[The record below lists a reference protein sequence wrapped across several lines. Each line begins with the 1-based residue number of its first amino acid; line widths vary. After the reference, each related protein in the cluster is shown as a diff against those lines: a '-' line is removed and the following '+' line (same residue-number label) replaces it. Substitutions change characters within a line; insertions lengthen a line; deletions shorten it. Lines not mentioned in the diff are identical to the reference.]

1 MKLFRN
7 QFIILILFHFSHAKE
22 KTVTDT
28 NKPFSSGLDETV
40 LESGRNTQNE
50 LAIIKVKE
58 NVAVVISNF
67 QDLGNN
73 AMNRMKTMNPQEAK
87 FVFGAIFGCWGA
99 AWGLEFAIKTGRI
112 PDAEAET
119 KPPWWN

>member
-7 QFIILILFHFSHAKE
+7 QFIILILFHLSHAKE
-22 KTVTDT
+22 KTASVT
-28 NKPFSSGLDETV
+28 NKPFSSGLEETV
-40 LESGRNTQNE
+40 LESSRITQNE

-67 QDLGNN
+67 QDYGNN
-73 AMNRMKTMNPQEAK
+73 AMNRIKTMNPQEAK
-87 FVFGAIFGCWGA
+87 FIFGAIFGTWGA
-99 AWGLEFAIKTGRI
+99 AWGLDFAIKTGRI
-112 PDAEAET
+112 LDAEAET